1 MHQGIRPTLLLALA
15 ALLAGCPGS
24 LPGGDLGAAAA
35 DISPGSLGGPCF
47 SDNTCYSG
55 LACSSGVCIQSSS
68 SEWGTSSADGDGPRA
83 ETSTPTP
90 DQAPPTPDQ
99 TPPKPDQKIVTKG
112 GFGSGCTAAA
122 GCSASLVCVLFGTGA
137 TKGYCTKTCSAMRKP
152 CSGGASGEAPYCLFK
167 DSSGKYYCV
176 FICKWGTGSSVQTAS
191 CPKDLTCSTS
201 QNPPK
206 SGQYICM
213 P

>member
-1 MHQGIRPTLLLALA
+1 MHQGIRPTLFLALA

-68 SEWGTSSADGDGPRA
+68 SELGTSYPDGPRT

-90 DQAPPTPDQ
+90 DTAPPTPDL

-112 GFGSGCTAAA
+112 GFGSSCKTATN
-122 GCSASLVCVLFGTGA
+122 CSAGMVCVMFGSGA
-137 TKGYCTKTCSAMRKP
+137 TKGYCTKTCTAMLKK
-152 CSGGASGEAPYCLFK
+152 CSGG
-167 DSSGKYYCV
+167 
-176 FICKWGTGSSVQTAS
+176 GTGQGGGQGQASAGMGQTGGGM
-191 CPKDLTCSTS
+191 
-201 QNPPK
+201 
-206 SGQYICM
+206 GQGGG
-213 P
+213 